1 MLGLRIFGLYAAL
14 LWVTAATAIAQR
26 MVGPQTNASK
36 TRMYYVAAEEV
47 DWNYAPNG
55 RNLAGLPRPE
65 NEESAGGTANTTT
78 YRKAIYREYTDATFT
93 TLKRRDARW
102 EHLGILGPLIR
113 AEVGDTIRVVLKN
126 KTAIMCS
133 MHPHGLRYAKDSE
146 GAVYAGST
154 GAKTGVVKPGATYVY
169 TWEVPERAGP
179 AHGDGSSVLWMYHG
193 HFLEDRDI
201 NSGLIGP
208 ILINAKGMSKPDG
221 TPSDVDREF
230 ITAFAVFDE
239 SDSWYFEANMARQ
252 KRPPAIINRNDPSTI
267 APFLVYT
274 INGLIEGNLPVMT
287 MKKGEHVRWYMFASS
302 NDDDVHTPHWHGE
315 SVLANHMRTDVVQL
329 TPMGMATADMIA
341 DNPGTWLFH
350 CHNNEHLEG
359 GMVAMF
365 KVLP

>member
-1 MLGLRIFGLYAAL
+1 MLSQPHNSAGK
-14 LWVTAATAIAQR
+14 
-26 MVGPQTNASK
+26 M
-36 TRMYYVAAEEV
+36 RMYYVAAEEV
-47 DWNYAPNG
+47 LWDYAPKG

-65 NEESAGGTANTTT
+65 NEESEGGTANSTT
-78 YRKAIYREYTDATFT
+78 YRKAVYREYTDATFST
-93 TLKRRDARW
+93 VKPRDPRW

-113 AEVGDTIRVVLKN
+113 AEVGDTIKVVLKN
-126 KTAIMCS
+126 KTTIMCS
-133 MHPHGLRYAKDSE
+133 MHPHGLRYGKDSE
-146 GAVYAGST
+146 GAVYAAGTT
-154 GAKTGVVKPGATYVY
+154 GTQTGLVAPGGTYTY

-230 ITAFAVFDE
+230 VTAFAVFDE
-239 SDSWYFEANMARQ
+239 SDSWYFEANLARQ
-252 KRPPAIINRNDPSTI
+252 KRPPVVIKRGDPSTI

-287 MKKGEHVRWYMFASS
+287 MKQGEHIRWYMFASS

-315 SVLANHMRTDVVQL
+315 SVLANHMRADTVQL
-329 TPMGMATADMIA
+329 TPMGMAIADMVA

-365 KVLP
+365 KVIP